1 MIKLAF
7 NRHAAHR
14 ADISDYGMETALKA
28 RAFHSSVPGYEPTP
42 LRELGC
48 LADSLGVKGIYLK
61 DESRRFNLNAFKV
74 LGGSFAIGSHIAAL
88 MGEDISAMPY
98 ERMTGAEVKNTLG
111 EQCFVTATD
120 GNHGRG
126 VAWTANKLNQKSV
139 VYMPEGTAAERLE
152 NIRRLGAAAD
162 ITDATYD
169 DCVRR
174 AARDAEKN
182 GWLLVQDTSWPGYE
196 RIPGLI
202 MQGYTTMALE
212 AVEQLGDEIPTHVF
226 LQAGV
231 GSMAAAVAAFLANY
245 YGERRPK
252 IIIVEPH
259 TADCHYL
266 TVAAD
271 DGKLH
276 PISGGMSSMMA
287 GLCCGEPCPIAW
299 EILSDY
305 GDAFASIPD
314 SASAR
319 AMRTL
324 ARPLGSDPHTVSGES
339 GAAGMGLALALLMD
353 EENRELKKALGIDEN
368 SVLLCFST
376 EGDTDKEN
384 YKKILEE

>member
-7 NRHAAHR
+7 NKHAAHA
-14 ADISDYGMETALKA
+14 ADISAYGLETAEKA
-28 RAFHSSVPGYEPTP
+28 RAFHRSIPGYGPTP
-42 LRELGC
+42 LRALGC
-48 LADSLGVKGIYLK
+48 LAESLGVAGIYVK
-61 DESRRFNLNAFKV
+61 DESQRFDLNAFKV

-88 MGEDISAMPY
+88 LGEDISAMPY
-98 ERMTGAEVKNTLG
+98 ERMTGPELRETLG

-126 VAWTANKLNQKSV
+126 VAWTANKLGQKSV

-152 NIRRLGAAAD
+152 NIRKLGAAAD
-162 ITDATYD
+162 ITDPSYD

-174 AARDAEKN
+174 AARDAEAN
-182 GWLLVQDTSWPGYE
+182 GWLLVQDTSWEGYE

-212 AVEQLGDEIPTHVF
+212 AVEQLEGKIPSHVF

-245 YGERRPK
+245 YGENCPK

-271 DGKLH
+271 DGEIH
-276 PISGGMSSMMA
+276 SISGGMNSMMA
-287 GLCCGEPCPIAW
+287 GLCCGEPCGIAW
-299 EILSDY
+299 EILRDY
-305 GDAFASIPD
+305 AEFFASIPD
-314 SASAR
+314 AASAN
-319 AMRTL
+319 AMRSL
-324 ARPLGSDPHTVSGES
+324 AKSVGTDPVTVSGES
-339 GAAGMGLALALLMD
+339 GAAGIGLALALLQD
-353 EENRELKKALGIDEN
+353 EVNAELKAQLGLDEN
-368 SVLLCFST
+368 SVILCFST

-384 YKKILEE
+384 YKKITET